1 MKKQV
6 VMWKKI
12 YSKYNQQRA
21 NIQTTQR
28 TLFILKSNV
37 PMKNMSKDMNGYFKK
52 EKDIQTD
59 QEH

>member
-6 VMWKKI
+6 VIWKKI

-21 NIQTTQR
+21 NIQTMPR

-52 EKDIQTD
+52 EKDIQMD